1 VLGGLFA
8 VNGYEE
14 KMLTLGR
21 YKRTDDKAIPHV
33 ILPTQGMQD
42 CILTDLLDDEKTTV
56 EVRHHQMISWSLD
69 DLKRTP
75 LCLVADLSGR
85 LFLRSD

>member
-1 VLGGLFA
+1 MLGGLSA

-14 KMLTLGR
+14 KILTLGQ

-42 CILTDLLDDEKTTV
+42 GILTDLLDDEKTTV
-56 EVRHHQMISWSLD
+56 EVRHHHMISWSLD
-69 DLKRTP
+69 ELKHTT
-75 LCLVADLSGR
+75 LCLIADLAMPHS
-85 LFLRSD
+85 SDN

>member
-1 VLGGLFA
+1 VLGKLFG
-8 VNGYEE
+8 VSGYEE

-42 CILTDLLDDEKTTV
+42 GVLTDRLDYLTTAV
-56 EVRHHQMISWSLD
+56 EVRHHHMMSLS
-69 DLKRTP
+69 
-75 LCLVADLSGR
+75 AA
-85 LFLRSD
+85 